1 MKRKN
6 RTAKIDCRMSTDLW
20 HKVDGFAQ
28 AAHLS
33 RSQVV
38 ERALL
43 SFFGEIIPETP
54 NLPINPERKMSK

>member
-1 MKRKN
+1 
-6 RTAKIDCRMSTDLW
+6 MSPELW

-43 SFFGEIIPETP
+43 AFFGEVIPE
-54 NLPINPERKMSK
+54 NPKHTALKKRKGEN